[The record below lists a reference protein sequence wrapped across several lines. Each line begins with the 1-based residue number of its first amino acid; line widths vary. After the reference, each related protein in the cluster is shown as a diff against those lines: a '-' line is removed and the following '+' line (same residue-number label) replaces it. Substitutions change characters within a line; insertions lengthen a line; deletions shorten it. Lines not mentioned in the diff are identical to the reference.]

1 MYKKQVVEDV
11 LEAKLHTRDRLLDE
25 YNEMKNLADSISYFG
40 SRIGINTGSLEM
52 NLSASIDS
60 PASNYD
66 ASALG
71 DKLVSA
77 VEDSETRKS
86 LYNDLCDEYNSHMKD
101 INYRFTDYD
110 SLPESG
116 MELLP
121 REFDS

>member
-11 LEAKLHTRDRLLDE
+11 LEAKLHTRDGLLDE

-86 LYNDLCDEYNSHMKD
+86 LYNDLRDEYNSHMKD
-101 INYRFTDYD
+101 INYRVTDYD
-110 SLPESG
+110 SLPERG